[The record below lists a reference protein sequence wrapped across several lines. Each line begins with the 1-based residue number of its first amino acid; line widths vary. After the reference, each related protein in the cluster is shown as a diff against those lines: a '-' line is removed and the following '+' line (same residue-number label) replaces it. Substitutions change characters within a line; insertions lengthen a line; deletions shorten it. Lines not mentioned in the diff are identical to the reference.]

1 MGKRQPNKKYLL
13 DRLNGLKKDGMDFP
27 MHASRDAIHVVPS
40 KKIIKNT
47 RSLINACEDDDL
59 EYWDITLYA
68 NGSVLMNYYN
78 HNGINAMVNI
88 AEAGLSGIFAYRNM
102 YDPVEVGVEELDK
115 IIDIFKKAKQYG

>member
-13 DRLNGLKKDGMDFP
+13 DKLKELAKEGMDFP
-27 MHASRDAIHVVPS
+27 SHRSSAVTHVAPS
-40 KKIIKNT
+40 KKIVKNT
-47 RSLINACEDDDL
+47 RTLINSCEDDDL
-59 EYWDITLYA
+59 ECWDITLYA
-68 NGSVLMNYYN
+68 NGSVLMNYYK

-88 AEAGLSGIFAYRNM
+88 AEAGLSGIFAYKSM